1 MNCPAF
7 LSKFIAIGVKY
18 LSMARKKWEFPP
30 YVDRCLRQR
39 WRKMVN
45 QGIATKQQAY
55 TLGWME
61 FFIDALFMMGAIDFP
76 SDESAILR
84 VKAFA
89 EAMVNT
95 EYVRRDEGEPSY
107 LFEDGEE
114 VMFAVGGMLC
124 GTPEKDVFS
133 ALLITTKRIFAFDSM
148 KAPPGVQDVLREL
161 DRLDPDHIATVMQ
174 APLQDIISA
183 SLRRPN
189 SRFPHGSF
197 LLTFRMPDYL
207 KRCGV
212 QLLAAAERWET
223 DEQQK
228 KIWKEHQW
236 DLAEQIS
243 YEIALHSEDTYRQL
257 CKLSGVLKAAGKEE
271 GFAVSVE

>member
-1 MNCPAF
+1 
-7 LSKFIAIGVKY
+7 
-18 LSMARKKWEFPP
+18 MARKKWEFPP

-114 VMFAVGGMLC
+114 VKFAVGGMLC

-161 DRLDPDHIATVMQ
+161 DRLDPDHIC
-174 APLQDIISA
+174 
-183 SLRRPN
+183 
-189 SRFPHGSF
+189 
-197 LLTFRMPDYL
+197 LLYTSPSPRD
-207 KRCGV
+207 
-212 QLLAAAERWET
+212 
-223 DEQQK
+223 
-228 KIWKEHQW
+228 
-236 DLAEQIS
+236 
-243 YEIALHSEDTYRQL
+243 
-257 CKLSGVLKAAGKEE
+257 
-271 GFAVSVE
+271 

>member
-114 VMFAVGGMLC
+114 VKFAVGGMLC

-148 KAPPGVQDVLREL
+148 KAPRGPGCTPRTGQTGSGSYSHSHAGSAPRYYFCFTQTPEL
-161 DRLDPDHIATVMQ
+161 PFPTWLVSAHLPDAGLPKTV
-174 APLQDIISA
+174 
-183 SLRRPN
+183 R
-189 SRFPHGSF
+189 G
-197 LLTFRMPDYL
+197 
-207 KRCGV
+207 
-212 QLLAAAERWET
+212 AAFGGR
-223 DEQQK
+223 
-228 KIWKEHQW
+228 
-236 DLAEQIS
+236 
-243 YEIALHSEDTYRQL
+243 
-257 CKLSGVLKAAGKEE
+257 
-271 GFAVSVE
+271 

>member
-1 MNCPAF
+1 M
-7 LSKFIAIGVKY
+7 Y
-18 LSMARKKWEFPP
+18 
-30 YVDRCLRQR
+30 
-39 WRKMVN
+39 
-45 QGIATKQQAY
+45 
-55 TLGWME
+55 
-61 FFIDALFMMGAIDFP
+61 
-76 SDESAILR
+76 
-84 VKAFA
+84 
-89 EAMVNT
+89 
-95 EYVRRDEGEPSY
+95 
-107 LFEDGEE
+107 
-114 VMFAVGGMLC
+114 
-124 GTPEKDVFS
+124 FS